1 MNTCN
6 TIPESYQQRV
16 YNNTLATVK
25 CQIQQAENPTPAV
38 VISVEA
44 ARVDNAIILDFL
56 ASEVALEEPEIRST
70 DPNIPLDNNYMDDKL
85 HFGKPGASR
94 DYDDE
99 GDESDDRDA
108 IRITSWR

>member
-1 MNTCN
+1 
-6 TIPESYQQRV
+6 
-16 YNNTLATVK
+16 VK

-70 DPNIPLDNNYMDDKL
+70 DPNIPIDNNCTDDEL
-85 HFGKPGASR
+85 HFGKPGAGR

-99 GDESDDRDA
+99 GDDSDDRDA
-108 IRITSWR
+108 IRIASWR